1 MTCMMAISF
10 LSPFSMRAS
19 TSFLNFFSVS
29 ARIEL
34 TAIMALAQLA
44 LEPTARNSNLLP
56 VKAKG
61 EVLLR
66 SVLSSSSSGM
76 LLCRSSFRMAS
87 SCSSNLSP
95 TLSFTSA
102 RTLLRHSPMKTEMM
116 AGGASVASTRQSL
129 PAPAHEAINSFRDAA
144 EVVVFQLLAFGR
156 SMTEYCPSA
165 HHEVRT
171 GVEQAFVYYEILL
184 FTAEGCRYFAYVLI
198 KIMANVN
205 SSFIQGRQ
213 RLQQGS
219 FVVQGFSRIR
229 NKNSWDTKGFAG
241 SDLHN
246 ESRRR
251 RVPGCVTA
259 GFESRAQ
266 ATTWKG
272 RGIRFLLDQGGA
284 VKFFDGGTITLY
296 RKEGI
301 MLFSGG
307 ASQRLEPMGEVSNT
321 FCLSPLT

>member
-1 MTCMMAISF
+1 MNRLDGVDKEGQEHEVGLGRFAGSQQVDTGVGGHA
-10 LSPFSMRAS
+10 P
-19 TSFLNFFSVS
+19 VVV
-29 ARIEL
+29 L
-34 TAIMALAQLA
+34 TADVDTGEGFLMEEHTQLVAAGNAVHDVHQQNVVVDGYADFFEDGSA
-44 LEPTARNSNLLP
+44 LE
-56 VKAKG
+56 
-61 EVLLR
+61 
-66 SVLSSSSSGM
+66 
-76 LLCRSSFRMAS
+76 LC
-87 SCSSNLSP
+87 
-95 TLSFTSA
+95 
-102 RTLLRHSPMKTEMM
+102 
-116 AGGASVASTRQSL
+116 GGHFIMTGAQGNAQFIRLVFVI
-129 PAPAHEAINSFRDAA
+129 AHEGINSFRDAA

-184 FTAEGCRYFAYVLI
+184 FPAEGCRYFAYVLI